1 MLKSLVVLLGVIA
14 IVTVGSREAAAVK
27 HCAPIPVPSSGA
39 TPSCKCAVQN
49 YGTVADTGV
58 TINVYAM
65 NGGFT
70 TCGPQTVAA
79 RTGTYC
85 HVSIALGTMCGCTVT
100 GEGTL
105 TSASL
110 SVTDQTTLGAIAT
123 SECR

>member
-1 MLKSLVVLLGVIA
+1 MLKSLVVFLAVIA
-14 IVTVGSREAAAVK
+14 VVAVGSRDAAAVK
-27 HCAPIPVPSSGA
+27 HCAPIPVQVYGP

-70 TCGPQTVAA
+70 TCGPQTILA
-79 RTGTYC
+79 RTGTFC
-85 HVSIALGTMCGCTVT
+85 HASIAPGTMCGCTVT

-110 SVTDQTTLGAIAT
+110 SVTDQTTLGAITT

>member
-1 MLKSLVVLLGVIA
+1 MLKASVVLLGVIA
-14 IVTVGSREAAAVK
+14 LVGLGSQEAAAVK
-27 HCAPIPVPSSGA
+27 HCAPIPVQAVGA
-39 TPSCKCAVQN
+39 TPTCKCAVQN

-70 TCGPQTVAA
+70 TCGPHTILG

-85 HVSIALGTMCGCTVT
+85 HVSIAPGTMCGCTVT

-110 SVTDQTTLGAIAT
+110 SVTDQTTLGAVST
-123 SECR
+123 VECR